1 MTQPNAK
8 RSAPTGRVLPATRL
22 VAIALVPFLVTAFF
36 ILFFEARDTGEHFA
50 WSINPPMTA
59 VVMASGY
66 LGGAYY
72 FTRMTFR
79 TEWHETGVVLPAVAV
94 FATCM
99 LIATLLHWDK
109 FNHGHTAFWLWV
121 FLYVAAP
128 VAVIGLW
135 LRNRR
140 EDQMVVTT
148 QVPVALRGV
157 ILVAGIGSLAIAG
170 ALFLDPDTFGD
181 WWAWVLSPL
190 TGRVLAGWFALAGTA
205 SLLLARERRVSA
217 WLIPF
222 EATIVWAVFMGAGT
236 VRYDESFP
244 GTLERTIF
252 MGSAAV
258 WIVIFLVAYA
268 WLRRSAAT
276 EARSAAGGE
285 GAPSSG

>member
-1 MTQPNAK
+1 MTQPNANLLEP
-8 RSAPTGRVLPATRL
+8 SGRVLPATRI

-36 ILFFEARDTGEHFA
+36 ILFLEARNTGEHFA

-72 FTRMTFR
+72 FTRMAFR

-94 FATCM
+94 FGTCM
-99 LIATLLHWDK
+99 LIATLLHWEK
-109 FNHGHTAFWLWV
+109 FNHVHTAFWLWAL
-121 FLYVAAP
+121 LYVAAP

-157 ILVAGIGSLAIAG
+157 ILVAATGSLVIAG

-181 WWAWVLSPL
+181 WWAWTLSPL
-190 TGRVLAGWFALAGTA
+190 TARVLAGWFALAGTA
-205 SLLLARERRVSA
+205 SLLLAREKRASA

-236 VRYDESFP
+236 VRYDDSFP
-244 GTLERTIF
+244 GTLEQTIF
-252 MGSAAV
+252 TGAAAL
-258 WIVIFLVAYA
+258 WIGAFVLAYA
-268 WLRRSAAT
+268 WLRRRAAT
-276 EARSAAGGE
+276 
-285 GAPSSG
+285 